1 MRFDELLR
9 RCLVVSAH
17 GESMIN
23 SPSRNFIR
31 AALVSGLA
39 ISAPAFAEAGEGDE
53 ALSDV
58 GDVSVAES
66 ATVDP
71 QQGPSSEQQTGRPSG
86 TLPGEG
92 QGPPAGAIG
101 FKPVFDDTWVTV
113 GIGAGIVP
121 SYSGSDDYR
130 FFPLP
135 LIVGRVGGVGI
146 SPNGPGLSL
155 NVLSKAPEAGP
166 PRPAKTSVS
175 FGPSFRFRNDRDGSI
190 GDDVVALAGELE
202 TALEVG
208 VQGGVSFPAVLHNMD
223 SLTLSTQVRWDVL
236 GAHDG
241 MLIEP
246 SIGYFSP
253 ISRGAVVQLSASA
266 SFVDDS
272 FADYYYSVSPT
283 QAADSGLSEFTAD
296 GGLNSVGA
304 TGIFTID
311 LDGNA
316 LNGGFNIY
324 TIAGYSRLVGDA
336 ADTPFTAERGS
347 ADQFI
352 GGIGLGYTF

>member
-1 MRFDELLR
+1 MNTSLSR
-9 RCLVVSAH
+9 RCFRIALASTAVIAAPLSA
-17 GESMIN
+17 ETS
-23 SPSRNFIR
+23 
-31 AALVSGLA
+31 
-39 ISAPAFAEAGEGDE
+39 EGEGERLD
-53 ALSDV
+53 AV
-58 GDVSVAES
+58 ES
-66 ATVDP
+66 NNLVITGSEGETAAP
-71 QQGPSSEQQTGRPSG
+71 QQGRPSG
-86 TLPGEG
+86 PPTGAP
-92 QGPPAGAIG
+92 QGPPGGPPG

-155 NVLSKAPEAGP
+155 NLLSKAPEAGP
-166 PRPAKTSVS
+166 PRAPKTSFS

-190 GDDVVALAGELE
+190 GDDVVALAGDLE
-202 TALEVG
+202 TSIELGA
-208 VQGGVSFPAVLHNMD
+208 QGGVSIPAVLHSSD
-223 SLTLSTQVRWDVL
+223 SLTLGTQVRWDIL

-246 SIGYFSP
+246 SVGYFTP
-253 ISRGAVVQLSASA
+253 LSRGAALQLSASA
-266 SFVDDS
+266 SIVDDS

-283 QAADSGLSEFTAD
+283 QSAASGLPEFTAD

-304 TGIFTID
+304 TGIFTVD

>member
-1 MRFDELLR
+1 MTNFL
-9 RCLVVSAH
+9 
-17 GESMIN
+17 
-23 SPSRNFIR
+23 SRHLIR
-31 AALVSGLA
+31 SVLASGVA
-39 ISAPAFAEAGEGDE
+39 ISTPVFAEAGEGEE
-53 ALSDV
+53 AAVDA
-58 GDVSVAES
+58 GDVSAAES
-66 ATVDP
+66 AIADP
-71 QQGPSSEQQTGRPSG
+71 QQRPSSEQQSGPPSG
-86 TLPGEG
+86 PPAGEG
-92 QGPPAGAIG
+92 RGPPAGAIG
-101 FKPVFDDTWVTV
+101 SKPVFDDTWVTV

-135 LIVGRVGGVGI
+135 LIVGCVGGVGI

-155 NVLSKAPEAGP
+155 DLLSKAPEAGP
-166 PRPAKTSVS
+166 PRAPKTSIS
-175 FGPSFRFRNDRDGSI
+175 FGPTFRVRNDRDGSI
-190 GDDVVALAGELE
+190 GDDVVALAGDLE
-202 TALEVG
+202 TAIEVG
-208 VQGGVSFPAVLHNMD
+208 VQGGVSFPAMLHSMD
-223 SLTLSTQVRWDVL
+223 SLTIGTQVRWDIL

-246 SIGYFSP
+246 SVGYFTP
-253 ISRGAVVQLSASA
+253 LSRGAAVQLSASA
-266 SFVDDS
+266 SIVDDS
-272 FADYYYSVSPT
+272 FADYYYTVTPAQS
-283 QAADSGLSEFTAD
+283 AASGLAPFKAD
-296 GGLNSVGA
+296 GGLNSVGV

-336 ADTPFTAERGS
+336 ADTPFTSVRGS

>member
-1 MRFDELLR
+1 MTNSLSLRCFRIALASTAMIAAPLSAETSEDE
-9 RCLVVSAH
+9 
-17 GESMIN
+17 GESLDAVESN
-23 SPSRNFIR
+23 S
-31 AALVSGLA
+31 LA
-39 ISAPAFAEAGEGDE
+39 ISGPEGDL
-53 ALSDV
+53 A
-58 GDVSVAES
+58 VA
-66 ATVDP
+66 
-71 QQGPSSEQQTGRPSG
+71 QQGRPTGPPTGVPQGRPG
-86 TLPGEG
+86 
-92 QGPPAGAIG
+92 GPPG

-130 FFPLP
+130 LFPLP

-155 NVLSKAPEAGP
+155 DLLSKAPEAGP
-166 PRPAKTSVS
+166 PRAPKTSVS

-190 GDDVVALAGELE
+190 GDDVVALAGDLE
-202 TALEVG
+202 TSIEVG
-208 VQGGVSFPAVLHNMD
+208 VQGSVSFPAMLNGND
-223 SLTLSTQVRWDVL
+223 SLTLGTQVRWDIL

-253 ISRGAVVQLSASA
+253 LSRGAVVQLSASA

-283 QAADSGLSEFTAD
+283 QAANSGLAEFTAD

-324 TIAGYSRLVGDA
+324 AIAGYSRLVGDA
-336 ADTPFTAERGS
+336 ADTPFTSQRGS

-352 GGIGLGYTF
+352 GGIGLGHTF